1 MKAAHPHAPAQA
13 IASLWQTHYFRRL
26 DKPHL
31 RLADIQPVVEQLSA
45 YPDIHRVTIGHS
57 CAGRPIERLT
67 LGDGPL
73 VILAWTQM
81 HGDEPTATAAVLDWL
96 AVLHQHNQSN
106 ELSLPD
112 NWSSLVTLHIIP
124 MLNPDGAERNTR
136 VNEQGIDI
144 NRDAKQLQTPEGQLL
159 WQQVNALKPDIAFNL
174 HDQNPYYTA
183 GNTAYPATIAFLAPA
198 FHPDKHVDAPRLR
211 AKQLIACMAETLSH
225 WLPCHIG
232 RYDDTYSLRSFG
244 DNIAAT
250 GASTILI
257 ESGAHPND
265 PHRQVA
271 RKMNV
276 IGLQSALEA
285 LLGNQ
290 FQQKSLAD
298 YYRIPDN
305 VEDGL
310 VDIKFSRITQHCYGT
325 DYLADIS
332 VNVDKTG
339 RACIKHIG
347 DLSTQSGFTH
357 VSAYKATVLPLK
369 ALHLD
374 TPRLLTRDDYLELL
388 RQGYCYFVGDQQMLD
403 NQSGLPALCIPAQL
417 SCTNLLPGA
426 DAYWVM
432 ADNAGAMRAVLNGEI
447 VSL

>member
-1 MKAAHPHAPAQA
+1 MKAAHPHLPAQT
-13 IASLWQTHYFRRL
+13 IASLWQAHHFSDL
-26 DKPHL
+26 NKPHL
-31 RLADIQPVVEQLSA
+31 RPDDIRPVLEKLGEYADI
-45 YPDIHRVTIGHS
+45 DKRVIGHS
-57 CAGRPIERLT
+57 CTGRPIERLT
-67 LGDGPL
+67 LGHGPM
-73 VILAWTQM
+73 VVLAWTQM

-96 AVLHQHNQSN
+96 EMLMVNNTSN
-106 ELSLPD
+106 ELALPD
-112 NWSSLVTLHIIP
+112 HWHSLVTLHIIP
-124 MLNPDGAERNTR
+124 MLNPDGAQRMTR

-144 NRDAKQLQTPEGQLL
+144 NRDARQLQSPEGKLL
-159 WQQVNALKPDIAFNL
+159 WQQVLELKPDIAFNL

-211 AKQLIACMAETLSH
+211 AKQLIACMADTLSH

-244 DNIAAT
+244 DNIAGT

-257 ESGAHPND
+257 ESGAYPND

-276 IGLQSALEA
+276 IALQSALEA
-285 LLGNQ
+285 LLGNL

-310 VDIKFSRITQHCYGT
+310 VDIKFSQVRQQLGST
-325 DYLADIS
+325 DYIADIS
-332 VNVDKTG
+332 VNIDKAG
-339 RACIKHIG
+339 RASIRHIG
-347 DLSTQSGFTH
+347 DLSAQAGFTQI
-357 VSAYKATVLPLK
+357 SAYHTSVNPLK
-369 ALHLD
+369 GITLD
-374 TPRLLTRDDYLELL
+374 GPLVLDEKRYKALL
-388 RQGYCYFVGDQQMLD
+388 REGFCYFVGDAKLLD
-403 NQSGLPALCIPAQL
+403 NQSGLPCLCVAAPL
-417 SCTNLLPGA
+417 SYTNLFVGA

-432 ADNAGAMRAVLNGEI
+432 TDNEGAKRAVLNGLT
-447 VSL
+447 VPL